1 MADFYDVD
9 SFTPRI
15 SLGYL
20 LRRINKLAIARV
32 EAAFDGNEISFT
44 QWVVL
49 ALVASGIARTCSE
62 LSRNMDH
69 DKGAMTRV
77 VDQLAERGLITRS
90 RNDEDRRVSNLAT
103 TEAGHAVVVDLAR
116 RVTAI
121 WNDIL
126 RDFDHDEVVRLIAT
140 LYKLLVRLD
149 PSETEAEH

>member
-1 MADFYDVD
+1 
-9 SFTPRI
+9 
-15 SLGYL
+15 
-20 LRRINKLAIARV
+20 
-32 EAAFDGNEISFT
+32 
-44 QWVVL
+44 
-49 ALVASGIARTCSE
+49 
-62 LSRNMDH
+62 MDH